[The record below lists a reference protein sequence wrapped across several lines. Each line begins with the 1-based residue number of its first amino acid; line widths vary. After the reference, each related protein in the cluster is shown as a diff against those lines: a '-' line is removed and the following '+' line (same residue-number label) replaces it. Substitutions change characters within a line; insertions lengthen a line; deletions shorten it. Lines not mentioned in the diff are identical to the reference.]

1 MVHVL
6 QALAYQW
13 LGRWYEDIDQDYK
26 QAQHCYERA
35 VALDDD
41 DIIAGK
47 LLGLSAQLYMHA
59 ACGVVPRGKLRHA
72 SLGGWRLVRHK
83 DLLRMCSCD
92 CAAVK
97 VLCCFHG
104 LGF

>member
-47 LLGLSAQLYMHA
+47 LLGLSAELYMHA

-72 SLGGWRLVRHK
+72 SLGGWRLVRHTRS
-83 DLLRMCSCD
+83 LNFEMALHLGTS
-92 CAAVK
+92 AV
-97 VLCCFHG
+97 CPSP
-104 LGF
+104 

>member
-1 MVHVL
+1 MFAIVLAGSERAVCEVDGMCACML

-41 DIIAGK
+41 DLIASK
-47 LLGLSAQLYMHA
+47 HA
-59 ACGVVPRGKLRHA
+59 G
-72 SLGGWRLVRHK
+72 SL
-83 DLLRMCSCD
+83 
-92 CAAVK
+92 A
-97 VLCCFHG
+97 
-104 LGF
+104 